1 MYLTEEEFKIL
12 QGLKFGLSFTEIS
25 KELNKS
31 LRTCDPRIDSLYQ
44 KYGVIDRLELSK
56 KADLKKVTVANIEE
70 IPYWEYEGTQLVQS
84 IPICK
89 KAVENIISLLLQ
101 VEDDKKEFKIIYSA
115 NKLNKFWLLD
125 NGVEKIYLYR
135 QKPVLEKKFFS
146 SIIYLYLSSKFLGK

>member
-44 KYGVIDRLELSK
+44 KYGVLDRLELSK

-115 NKLNKFWLLD
+115 NKLNKFWFLD

-135 QKPVLEKKFFS
+135 QKPVLAKKYF
-146 SIIYLYLSSKFLGK
+146 

>member
-25 KELNKS
+25 KGLNKS

-115 NKLNKFWLLD
+115 NKLNKFWLFD

-135 QKPVLEKKFFS
+135 QKPILVKK
-146 SIIYLYLSSKFLGK
+146 YFLVQ

>member
-125 NGVEKIYLYR
+125 NGDEKIYLYR
-135 QKPVLEKKFFS
+135 QKPVLAKKYF
-146 SIIYLYLSSKFLGK
+146 

>member
-44 KYGVIDRLELSK
+44 KYGVLDRLELSK

-115 NKLNKFWLLD
+115 NKLNKFWLFD

-135 QKPVLEKKFFS
+135 QKPILVKK
-146 SIIYLYLSSKFLGK
+146 YFLVQ

>member
-25 KELNKS
+25 KGLNKS

-135 QKPVLEKKFFS
+135 QKPILAKKYF
-146 SIIYLYLSSKFLGK
+146 

>member
-115 NKLNKFWLLD
+115 NKLNKFWLFD

-135 QKPVLEKKFFS
+135 QKPVLAKKYF
-146 SIIYLYLSSKFLGK
+146 

>member
-12 QGLKFGLSFTEIS
+12 KGLTLGLSFTEIS
-25 KELNKS
+25 RKLNKP

-44 KYGVIDRLELSK
+44 KYGVNNRIELIK
-56 KADLKKVTVANIEE
+56 KADLKKVTVAKKEG
-70 IPYWEYEGTQLVQS
+70 IPYWKYENTQLVQS

-89 KAVENIISLLLQ
+89 KAVENIISLLSQ

-115 NKLNKFWLLD
+115 NKLNKFLLLD

-135 QKPVLEKKFFS
+135 QK
-146 SIIYLYLSSKFLGK
+146 INQ

>member
-25 KELNKS
+25 KGLNKS

-135 QKPVLEKKFFS
+135 QKPILAKKFF
-146 SIIYLYLSSKFLGK
+146 

>member
-115 NKLNKFWLLD
+115 NKLNKFWLFD

-135 QKPVLEKKFFS
+135 QKPILVKK
-146 SIIYLYLSSKFLGK
+146 YFLVQ

>member
-12 QGLKFGLSFTEIS
+12 QGLKLGLSFTEIS

-115 NKLNKFWLLD
+115 NKLNKFWLFD

-135 QKPVLEKKFFS
+135 QKPILVKK
-146 SIIYLYLSSKFLGK
+146 YFLVQ

>member
-115 NKLNKFWLLD
+115 NKLNKFLA
-125 NGVEKIYLYR
+125 
-135 QKPVLEKKFFS
+135 F
-146 SIIYLYLSSKFLGK
+146 

>member
-115 NKLNKFWLLD
+115 NKLNKFWLFD

-135 QKPVLEKKFFS
+135 QKPILVKKYF
-146 SIIYLYLSSKFLGK
+146 

>member
-44 KYGVIDRLELSK
+44 KYRVIDRLELSK

-115 NKLNKFWLLD
+115 NKLNKFWLFD

-135 QKPVLEKKFFS
+135 QKPILVKKYF
-146 SIIYLYLSSKFLGK
+146 

>member
-25 KELNKS
+25 KGLNKS

-115 NKLNKFWLLD
+115 NKLNKFWLFD

-135 QKPVLEKKFFS
+135 QKPVLAKKYF
-146 SIIYLYLSSKFLGK
+146 

>member
-25 KELNKS
+25 KGLNKS

-135 QKPVLEKKFFS
+135 QKPVLAKKYF
-146 SIIYLYLSSKFLGK
+146 

>member
-12 QGLKFGLSFTEIS
+12 QGLKLGLSFTEIS

-44 KYGVIDRLELSK
+44 KYGVLDRLELSK

-115 NKLNKFWLLD
+115 NKLNKFWLFD

-135 QKPVLEKKFFS
+135 QKPILVKKYF
-146 SIIYLYLSSKFLGK
+146 

>member
-25 KELNKS
+25 KELNKP
-31 LRTCDPRIDSLYQ
+31 LRTRDPRIDSLYQ

-135 QKPVLEKKFFS
+135 QKPVLAKKYF
-146 SIIYLYLSSKFLGK
+146 

>member
-44 KYGVIDRLELSK
+44 KYGVLDRLELSK

-115 NKLNKFWLLD
+115 NKLNKFWLFD

-135 QKPVLEKKFFS
+135 QKPILVKKYF
-146 SIIYLYLSSKFLGK
+146 

>member
-135 QKPVLEKKFFS
+135 QKPILAKKYF
-146 SIIYLYLSSKFLGK
+146 

>member
-25 KELNKS
+25 KGLNKS

-44 KYGVIDRLELSK
+44 KYGVLDRLELSK

-115 NKLNKFWLLD
+115 NKLNKFWLFD

-135 QKPVLEKKFFS
+135 QKPILVKKYF
-146 SIIYLYLSSKFLGK
+146 

>member
-135 QKPVLEKKFFS
+135 QKPILAKKFF
-146 SIIYLYLSSKFLGK
+146 

>member
-25 KELNKS
+25 KELNKP

-56 KADLKKVTVANIEE
+56 KADLKKDTVANIVE
-70 IPYWEYEGTQLVQS
+70 IPYCEYEGTQLVQS

-101 VEDDKKEFKIIYSA
+101 DEDDKKEFKIIYSA

-135 QKPVLEKKFFS
+135 QKPILVKKYF
-146 SIIYLYLSSKFLGK
+146 

>member
-89 KAVENIISLLLQ
+89 KAVENIISLHLQ

-135 QKPVLEKKFFS
+135 QKPILAKKYF
-146 SIIYLYLSSKFLGK
+146 